1 MNFLLDTHTILWFLD
16 GNQSLSPKARAAIE
30 TATTTKFISIA
41 SIWEIAIKRGLGKI
55 GSEITLKELMQAIL
69 ENGFEILPLDFI
81 HILSLSEL
89 ENFHRDPFDR
99 IIIAQALTENL
110 TLISKDQNFNLYPGV
125 KLVW

>member
-1 MNFLLDTHTILWFLD
+1 
-16 GNQSLSPKARAAIE
+16 
-30 TATTTKFISIA
+30 
-41 SIWEIAIKRGLGKI
+41 
-55 GSEITLKELMQAIL
+55 MQAIL